1 MVTSDGQIFVRFIKF
16 TVMIPSRI
24 KEAIEANP
32 EINEQLLASGL
43 GLDWKKFNR
52 TVFEFIARRINKRVT
67 QEVIKNPTL
76 VTEKLIIGKDQMQSL
91 LYGHKLSNDEAF
103 IKYLSELSR
112 TFSWISGKTLHS
124 YWNKGKAKDTKLNV
138 LLAYLSVEVSDWDNW
153 KKIQASGIFRN
164 VAGRVSRRS
173 GPQDLIK
180 NYYLG
185 SYYLYYQKSDSS
197 ETLVKAPFIIGLDE
211 RGQIFAE
218 TLTEGH
224 PYKSS
229 LIEIREGILYIHCE
243 NQLFDEKENH
253 IFNIGNET
261 HPEVLFGISNTISVK
276 KKLAIGIRN
285 VLVKQKENFTE
296 DNFQE
301 KEIRLSAI
309 YKDESEEAIILKH
322 FLKQAINLM
331 TSQYCCSLSA
341 LREKVK

>member
-1 MVTSDGQIFVRFIKF
+1 MSDLLGLQS
-16 TVMIPSRI
+16 MIPSRI
-24 KEAIEANP
+24 KEAIEASP
-32 EINEQLLASGL
+32 ELNEQLLASGL

-67 QEVIKNPTL
+67 LEAIKNPSL
-76 VTEKLIIGKDQMQSL
+76 ITEKLIIGKDQIQSL
-91 LYGHKLSNDEAF
+91 LFEHKLSSDEAF
-103 IKYLSELSR
+103 LKYLSQLSR
-112 TFSWISGKTLHS
+112 TFNWVSAKTLYS

-138 LLAYLSVEVSDWDNW
+138 LLVYLSVEIGEWDHW
-153 KKIQASGIFRN
+153 KKIQASTIFRN
-164 VAGRVSRRS
+164 VAGRINRRS

-185 SYYLYYQKSDSS
+185 SYYLYYPKSDDSDAI
-197 ETLVKAPFIIGLDE
+197 VKAPFIIGLDD
-211 RGQIFAE
+211 RGQIYAE

-261 HPEVLFGISNTISVK
+261 NPEVLFGISNTISVK

-296 DNFQE
+296 DNFEE
-301 KEIRLSAI
+301 KEISLTTSYI
-309 YKDESEEAIILKH
+309 NESEEAIVLKH
-322 FLKQAINLM
+322 FLKQGINLM
-331 TSQYCCSLSA
+331 TSQYCCSLAA
-341 LREKVK
+341 LQEKVK